1 MAMDYTE
8 FHSGRQPSVLP
19 KPLLVLIL
27 LEIIVLILI
36 FLLLPRIYGGTL
48 TIGDGVMTGSGGGIT
63 VSASCGERCRECP
76 DCETCPDCPK
86 QQNCTCEEY
95 CRQAFG
101 KDKTKYDLCVKE
113 RCAPE
118 TCEDTCRT
126 RYGSNKDA
134 YALCLRL
141 DCNPGDPCETT
152 CWKKSQGSPTVY
164 QACVQRECNTC
175 EENCKTKYSSNKAA
189 YALCLRLD
197 CDQGD
202 PCETSCWK
210 KSQGSPTVY
219 QACVQRECREQT
231 CEENC
236 RTKYSNNKEA
246 LAICLDVDCGK
257 PTDCERDCWNSAD
270 GSATTYAYCVR
281 KMCEQQPTTPTTPVT
296 VYTGG
301 DTKTGTTTCREN
313 DKGRDAQNKGTVTLT
328 TSYTDG
334 TQSSNTYTDSCAN
347 TREVLEY
354 YCQSGNLASENIA
367 CPYGCDDGEC
377 GASPNPPATST
388 FTPIIIKPQLTV
400 SPTVLKTLTLQK

>member
-1 MAMDYTE
+1 MALDYTE
-8 FHSGRQPSVLP
+8 FHAGRQPSVLP
-19 KPLLVLIL
+19 KSLLVLIL

-76 DCETCPDCPK
+76 SCETCPDCPK

-126 RYGSNKDA
+126 RYSSNKDA

-164 QACVQRECNTC
+164 QACVQREC
-175 EENCKTKYSSNKAA
+175 
-189 YALCLRLD
+189 
-197 CDQGD
+197 
-202 PCETSCWK
+202 
-210 KSQGSPTVY
+210 
-219 QACVQRECREQT
+219 REQT
-231 CEENC
+231 CEDTC
-236 RTKYSNNKEA
+236 RTKYGNNKDA

-257 PTDCERDCWNSAD
+257 PTTCERECWQSAD
-270 GSATTYAYCVR
+270 GSATTYAYCVQ
-281 KMCEQQPTTPTTPVT
+281 KMCERQPTTPVT
-296 VYTGG
+296 TYTP
-301 DTKTGTTTCREN
+301 DTARTGTTTCREN

-328 TSYTDG
+328 TYYTDG
-334 TQSSNTYTDSCAN
+334 TQNSNTYTDSCAN

-377 GASPNPPATST
+377 GVPTTAPAPST
-388 FTPIIIKPQLTV
+388 FTPIIVKPQLTV